1 MLNNQIRDIFIRL
14 DYCMMIL
21 ALTAWLW
28 LWPRAIASNY
38 YCVTGSA
45 ARKKYAVL
53 FCRKSQ
59 FWSRLFGMSRTESGR
74 SGKYKFFNAL
84 TYVYILRCI
93 FICLAI
99 MNHLNM
105 VLLTSAYRVCIG
117 YERVSSFIL
126 TSQHSMTDTCLWSI
140 LTFIYHY
147 DISSIKLA
155 IIIWV
160 VSSLL

>member
-1 MLNNQIRDIFIRL
+1 MLNNQIRDIFIRV
-14 DYCMMIL
+14 DYLMMIL

-74 SGKYKFFNAL
+74 SGKYNFFNAL
-84 TYVYILRCI
+84 TYVCI
-93 FICLAI
+93 HPSLYLHLFGNYEPVEHGYTDICVSG
-99 MNHLNM
+99 M
-105 VLLTSAYRVCIG
+105 YRVRAG
-117 YERVSSFIL
+117 FIFHINL
-126 TSQHSMTDTCLWSI
+126 PTLHGRHICMVKPDIYIPLW
-140 LTFIYHY
+140 
-147 DISSIKLA
+147 
-155 IIIWV
+155 
-160 VSSLL
+160 